1 MRAIRVALALLALRC
16 AALAAA
22 AGHAEQGIEAFRQGR
37 YSVALRELKEAARE
51 TPGDAK
57 VITFLALSEAATGG
71 CRTALPA
78 LDRAA
83 RGTEAALAR
92 LAGLAAA
99 KCHVT
104 AGEWPGAM
112 AAIDALRARFP
123 GDADVLYTA
132 AKAYMKA
139 FNDVTFEMYQKT
151 AASYRVHELSAEI
164 FETQNRFPEAIAE
177 YRKAIEANPA
187 APDLHYRLGR
197 AMLMAGHGAEN
208 LEGARNEFEAELK
221 LSPEDSASEFQIGQI
236 LLAEGKKTEAPAYFE
251 KALAMSPDFPEARVA
266 LAKTRTEA
274 GRPAEAIPLLERA
287 VSLDARNEPAHYAL
301 MIAYR
306 DAGRKQDAAREQ
318 QALDKL
324 RGGSGEEFN
333 NFLKKLGEKPPQ
345 P

>member
-1 MRAIRVALALLALRC
+1 MRATRVALALLAMRC
-16 AALAAA
+16 AALASATS
-22 AGHAEQGIEAFRQGR
+22 HADQGMEAFRQGR
-37 YSVALRELKEAARE
+37 YSVALAELKQAARE
-51 TPGDAK
+51 APGDAK
-57 VITFLALSEAATGG
+57 VTTFLALSQAATGE
-71 CRTALPA
+71 CRMALPA
-78 LDRAA
+78 LERAA
-83 RGTEAALAR
+83 SGEDAALAR

-112 AAIDALRARFP
+112 AAIAALRTRFP

-139 FNDVTFEMYQKT
+139 FNDATFEMYQKT
-151 AASYRVHELSAEI
+151 ASSYRVHELSAEI
-164 FETQNRFPEAIAE
+164 FEIQNRFSEAIAE

-197 AMLMAGHGAEN
+197 AMLMAGHGTED
-208 LEGARNEFEAELK
+208 LERARNEFEAELK

-251 KALAMSPDFPEARVA
+251 KALAMSPDFPEAMVA
-266 LAKTRTEA
+266 LAKTRIEA
-274 GRPAEAIPLLERA
+274 GRAAEAIPLLERA
-287 VSLDARNEPAHYAL
+287 VSLDERSEPAHYTL

-318 QALDKL
+318 QKLDKL
-324 RGGSGEEFN
+324 RGGQGEEFN